1 MNSRILTQIGLGTL
15 DPGIIILGMAA
26 LILLLFVLL
35 ILAFRK
41 ISRLTKKYEFF
52 MKGRVAKSL
61 ESEIA
66 EMFTENREMK
76 EDIRKALSDIEN
88 IYGVLSTTYRKMG
101 LVKYDAYQQMGG
113 KLSFCLAMLNEENN
127 GFLMNSVHGNDSS
140 YTYIKQIMQG
150 ESSLELSE
158 EEAVALMMA
167 IGKKET
173 GKE

>member
-1 MNSRILTQIGLGTL
+1 MGSRILTQIGLGNL
-15 DPGIIILGMAA
+15 DPGIILIAMAA
-26 LILLLFVLL
+26 LILVLLVLL
-35 ILAFRK
+35 IVAFRK
-41 ISRLTKKYEFF
+41 IGRITKKYEFF

-76 EDIRKALSDIEN
+76 EDIKKALSDIEY
-88 IYGVLSTTYRKMG
+88 IYGVLTTTYRKMG

-140 YTYIKQIMQG
+140 YTYIKQIING
-150 ESSLELSE
+150 ESQLELSE
-158 EEAVALMMA
+158 EEAVALLMA
-167 IGKKET
+167 IGKKE
-173 GKE
+173 